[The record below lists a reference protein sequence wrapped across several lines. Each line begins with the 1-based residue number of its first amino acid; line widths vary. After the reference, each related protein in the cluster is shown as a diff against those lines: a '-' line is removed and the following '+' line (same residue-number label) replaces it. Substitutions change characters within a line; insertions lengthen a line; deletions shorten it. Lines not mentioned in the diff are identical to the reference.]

1 VARSLL
7 FVCLALVTACS
18 DDTRRRP
25 VADGGGADGGGLD
38 ASTPRDSSF
47 PDVPPF
53 DAGMCTDVVDVVFVL
68 DVPSSMV

>member
-18 DDTRRRP
+18 DDTRRP
-25 VADGGGADGGGLD
+25 VADGGGSDGGGSD

-68 DVPSSMV
+68 DVSSSMV